1 MISFKKSAFAVSL
14 ASVVLVSG
22 CTTSS
27 TGETVTTAATSSSA
41 SVAEINRRTRELDKR
56 ETLLNKRL
64 QEVNDAASNGSAA
77 ALSSGGD
84 LLPPSAKAGECYA
97 RVWVDAEYRQVE
109 EQVLAAEESSS
120 IRVIP
125 AQYETVSETVLVSAA
140 SSRLETIP
148 AVYGTE
154 SETVLVREGQRQWK
168 VSLDGNAAPANE
180 ALLATAKAHG
190 IDLASATPGM
200 CFHEHYLPATYKT
213 VSETVL
219 KRAATENVSI
229 TPARYEMVEE
239 TILVREASTR
249 LENVP
254 AVYGTETEQVLD
266 KPAHTV
272 WKRGTGPIQR
282 IDEATG
288 EIMCLV
294 EVPASYKTV
303 TRRVLVSAATTRT
316 VDVPAEYKTVKV
328 RKLVAEATEQRTP
341 IEAVYGSVDRQV
353 LDQDSRFVWHE
364 IHNKDY
370 PANTRTG
377 NKICLTE
384 TQPQYKTVT
393 RQVVKTPAQT
403 RSIEIPAQ
411 YDTVQVT
418 KLVSEAKQD
427 VTVIPAQYK
436 TITRRE
442 LVKDG
447 YMDWRSI
454 LCETNMTRGRI
465 ADIQRALIAEGHN
478 VGPNGADGVIGS
490 DTIRAINAFQ
500 AANNLPVDKYINID
514 TLKALGVSAH

>member
-1 MISFKKSAFAVSL
+1 MISFKKSAIAAGL

-22 CTTSS
+22 CSTQSS
-27 TGETVTTAATSSSA
+27 TSTATNTPTVTAASSNS
-41 SVAEINRRTRELDKR
+41 SVAEINRRTRELDRR
-56 ETLLNKRL
+56 ERELTERL
-64 QEVNDAASNGSAA
+64 AQVNAA
-77 ALSSGGD
+77 ATSGDSVTVSGNGD

-97 RVWVDAEYRQVE
+97 RVWVDAEYRQVG
-109 EQVLAAEESSS
+109 EQVLAVEESTS

-125 AQYETVSETVLVSAA
+125 AQYETVTETVLVSAA

-154 SETVLVREGQRQWK
+154 SETVLVREGERKWK
-168 VSLDGNAAPANE
+168 VALDGNAAPANA
-180 ALLATAKAHG
+180 ALLETAKAHG
-190 IDLASATPGM
+190 INLASATPGM

-219 KRAATENVSI
+219 KRAATESVSI

-239 TILVREASTR
+239 TVLVREASTQ
-249 LENVP
+249 LVNVP
-254 AVYGTETEQVLD
+254 AVYGTQSEQVLD

-294 EVPASYKTV
+294 EVPAVYKTV
-303 TRRVLVSAATTRT
+303 TRRVLETPATTRT
-316 VDVPAEYKTVKV
+316 VEIPAEYKTVKV
-328 RKLVAEATEQRTP
+328 RKLVSEATEQRTP
-341 IEAVYGSVDRQV
+341 IEAVYGTVDRQV

-364 IHNKDY
+364 ISNKDY
-370 PANTRTG
+370 PATTRTG

-384 TQPQYKTVT
+384 TQPQYKTLT
-393 RQVVKTPAQT
+393 RQVVTTPAQT

-411 YDTVQVT
+411 YDQVQVT

-436 TITRRE
+436 TVTRRE

-454 LCETNMTRGRI
+454 LCETNLTRARI
-465 ADIQRALIAEGHN
+465 SDIQRALIAEGHN
-478 VGPNGADGVIGS
+478 VGPNGADGVIGN
-490 DTIRAINAFQ
+490 DTVRAINAFQ
-500 AANNLPVDKYINID
+500 AANN
-514 TLKALGVSAH
+514 

>member
-64 QEVNDAASNGSAA
+64 QEVNDAASNGSAV

-125 AQYETVSETVLVSAA
+125 AQYETVSETVLVCAA

-266 KPAHTV
+266 
-272 WKRGTGPIQR
+272 
-282 IDEATG
+282 
-288 EIMCLV
+288 L
-294 EVPASYKTV
+294 S
-303 TRRVLVSAATTRT
+303 
-316 VDVPAEYKTVKV
+316 
-328 RKLVAEATEQRTP
+328 
-341 IEAVYGSVDRQV
+341 
-353 LDQDSRFVWHE
+353 
-364 IHNKDY
+364 
-370 PANTRTG
+370 
-377 NKICLTE
+377 
-384 TQPQYKTVT
+384 
-393 RQVVKTPAQT
+393 
-403 RSIEIPAQ
+403 
-411 YDTVQVT
+411 
-418 KLVSEAKQD
+418 
-427 VTVIPAQYK
+427 
-436 TITRRE
+436 
-442 LVKDG
+442 
-447 YMDWRSI
+447 
-454 LCETNMTRGRI
+454 
-465 ADIQRALIAEGHN
+465 
-478 VGPNGADGVIGS
+478 
-490 DTIRAINAFQ
+490 
-500 AANNLPVDKYINID
+500 
-514 TLKALGVSAH
+514 LKHI